1 MSQHNLMLRTIIDSV
16 VSLVESVFVYDL
28 GSPGFN
34 LTVGICAFTWI
45 LVARV
50 FMAVFSSKRG
60 IVAAICGLA
69 VPVALGLF
77 AYGLAKLQVVP
88 LVKQDWADSVIP
100 WVAFGLLVYL
110 AILVFVKHIWDL
122 SAGACIVIYLI
133 ATSAAIGA
141 YFGAEVTMGV
151 VDFGEQQIEQRD
163 QRTKEKIDS
172 LL

>member
-1 MSQHNLMLRTIIDSV
+1 
-16 VSLVESVFVYDL
+16 
-28 GSPGFN
+28 
-34 LTVGICAFTWI
+34 
-45 LVARV
+45 
-50 FMAVFSSKRG
+50 
-60 IVAAICGLA
+60 
-69 VPVALGLF
+69 
-77 AYGLAKLQVVP
+77 LAKLQVVP

-110 AILVFVKHIWDL
+110 VILVFVKRIWDL